1 MIHGAW
7 ICCPLTTRATAPP
20 SAEQEGPHGEWM
32 EMNKSTIAIDQEGN
46 YDITFQTKMFE
57 KEFTKFILEETKE
70 SISKF

>member
-1 MIHGAW
+1 
-7 ICCPLTTRATAPP
+7 
-20 SAEQEGPHGEWM
+20 M

>member
-1 MIHGAW
+1 MGAVN
-7 ICCPLTTRATAPP
+7 ATIFYT
-20 SAEQEGPHGEWM
+20 SVYIGPHGEWM
-32 EMNKSTIAIDQEGN
+32 EMNQSTIAIDQEGN

>member
-1 MIHGAW
+1 MGAVNATIFYTSVYIETRRTTWRVDGNESIH
-7 ICCPLTTRATAPP
+7 
-20 SAEQEGPHGEWM
+20 
-32 EMNKSTIAIDQEGN
+32 QEGN